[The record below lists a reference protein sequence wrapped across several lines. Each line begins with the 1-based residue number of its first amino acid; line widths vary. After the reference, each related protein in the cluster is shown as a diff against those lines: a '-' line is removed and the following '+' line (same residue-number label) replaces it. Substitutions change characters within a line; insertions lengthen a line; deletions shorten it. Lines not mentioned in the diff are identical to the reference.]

1 MERKKISKLVGK
13 QILAGLLV
21 VGMLISSF
29 PVVSEAETATSPE
42 EQFRQLY
49 LRLLETGNHSQ
60 QDITDLNLLYTTC
73 YDIMQDVKKNEGF
86 LPYHCYAVRNLLQ
99 PDKIEYIEPAN
110 YLRTFHLGEED
121 SGFKERYEAVKKIVA
136 EVQQNL
142 DNKMTDLDKL
152 LWIHEYVVENLY
164 YQNTGAIGE
173 HLGGT
178 TLFNGYGVCEGY
190 AAAMMIFFE
199 SRGDSL

>member
-73 YDIMQDVKKNEGF
+73 YDIHTIIFCIKKS
-86 LPYHCYAVRNLLQ
+86 CCI
-99 PDKIEYIEPAN
+99 K
-110 YLRTFHLGEED
+110 
-121 SGFKERYEAVKKIVA
+121 S
-136 EVQQNL
+136 
-142 DNKMTDLDKL
+142 
-152 LWIHEYVVENLY
+152 
-164 YQNTGAIGE
+164 
-173 HLGGT
+173 
-178 TLFNGYGVCEGY
+178 
-190 AAAMMIFFE
+190 
-199 SRGDSL
+199 